1 MQIQGI
7 LHTKKCE
14 KVQNKF
20 FSHWETCY
28 IHEFCLYAVK
38 PVMQASLINTTANWD
53 TTSQKIDTS
62 FFKWYI
68 AWLRQ
73 LAKYVLHDVNVMLV
87 KT

>member
-7 LHTKKCE
+7 LHTQKYE

-38 PVMQASLINTTANWD
+38 LVMQASLINTTANWD
-53 TTSQKIDTS
+53 TTSQKIDIS
-62 FFKWYI
+62 CFKWSI
-68 AWLRQ
+68 
-73 LAKYVLHDVNVMLV
+73 VNVMLV
-87 KT
+87 GT